1 MIGCGVIVLVAV
13 VLTVIRPKLAWREEA
28 AAGDS
33 VAENHGLEGAKVD
46 GVRGNIPVAYDLLV
60 GQQFVRRIRLQQSID
75 AQSSSAD
82 GSVAVE
88 MASPGQME
96 VSLEGLVRI
105 SVLEQNEQGVWIS
118 AEFLGTPSVVGL
130 GFEKVAGAFSRSIPL
145 RISRTGEI
153 LEKRISP
160 KVPPVI
166 AGFWDSVLDCLV
178 VELPGKE
185 AGEGLAEWRGSYA
198 DSFAVYEMDFRV
210 FPERILERQKRRVVR
225 LISQGGGNSLAGL
238 EPMAK
243 GVSGLDR
250 IQFSKGNGLLRE
262 GEFNA
267 ELHLAVGEAMEL
279 FATRKCQV
287 EFHSDIFGRGEDVLS
302 EFLGEH
308 RLSSLA
314 EMRERFLLWE
324 RALEQATALAAP
336 QLNSEQA
343 VVAEGSAVSLDA
355 ALERLAALDA
365 ADTKQRLEGF
375 RALTAALAA
384 PGVDMERYM
393 ETVLESVEDS
403 HRARLLLD
411 ALAATSGSAAQDA
424 LADLILDGG
433 PDLRKMALYSSAH
446 SSTPSRRLVDAV
458 ASVLD
463 APLLEN
469 SKDSLYEQCLALGIT
484 GAFAAQSEPELQAE
498 LYARLVRFEEHLV
511 GDARDQAY
519 LAGLSNTQRPEA
531 AERIMEFAQNTE
543 DAPTLEAAI
552 DFVGAVAQPIA
563 RELLLEY
570 LESEA
575 GQANRGAVMATLATQ
590 RLPHDIRID
599 EVLSG
604 ALFDYAEGS
613 SWEARVEAA
622 RYFSADVEEADIP
635 ALQKLLNEMASLD
648 PDKRVRNFVT
658 HTLKKLDQREE

>member
-1 MIGCGVIVLVAV
+1 MAV
-13 VLTVIRPKLAWREEA
+13 VLAVIRLNLVWREE
-28 AAGDS
+28 S
-33 VAENHGLEGAKVD
+33 TAENHGLEGAKVG
-46 GVRGNIPVAYDLLV
+46 GVREGIPAAYDFSA
-60 GQQFVRRIRLQQSID
+60 GRQFVRRIRLQQSID
-75 AQSSSAD
+75 ARPGSAN
-82 GSVAVE
+82 GAVAVE
-88 MASPGQME
+88 MASTGQME
-96 VSLEGLVRI
+96 VSLEGLVRV

-118 AEFLGTPSVVGL
+118 AEFLETPSVVGL

-160 KVPPVI
+160 EVPPVI

-178 VELPGKE
+178 VELTEKE
-185 AGEGLAEWRGSYA
+185 AGKGLAEWRGSYA
-198 DSFAVYEMDFRV
+198 DSFAVYEMDFRIL
-210 FPERILERQKRRVVR
+210 PERILERQKRRVVR
-225 LISQGGGNSLAGL
+225 LISQGGGNSLAMADF
-238 EPMAK
+238 EPVAK

-262 GEFNA
+262 GDFNA

-279 FATRKCQV
+279 FATRECQV
-287 EFHSDIFGRGEDVLS
+287 AFHSDIFGRREDVLA

-308 RLSSLA
+308 GLSSLA
-314 EMRERFLLWE
+314 EMRDRFPLWE
-324 RALEQATALAAP
+324 RALEQATVLASP

-343 VVAEGSAVSLDA
+343 VVAAGSAVSLDD

-375 RALTAALAA
+375 RALTAALAS

-424 LADLILDGG
+424 LADLILDSG

-446 SSTPSRRLVDAV
+446 SSNPSRRLVDAV

-469 SKDSLYEQCLALGIT
+469 DEGNLYEQCLALGIT
-484 GAFAAQSEPELQAE
+484 GAFAAQSEAELQAE
-498 LYARLVRFEEHLV
+498 LYERLVRFEEHLV

-543 DAPTLEAAI
+543 DAHTLEAAI

-570 LESEA
+570 WESEA
-575 GQANRGAVMATLATQ
+575 GQANRGAVAAALATQ
-590 RLPHDIRID
+590 RLPHDARID

-604 ALFDYAEGS
+604 ALFDYAEGN

-622 RYFSADVEEADIP
+622 RYFSADVEAANIP
-635 ALQKLLNEMASLD
+635 ALRKLLDEMASLD

-658 HTLKKLDQREE
+658 HALKKLDQREE

>member
-1 MIGCGVIVLVAV
+1 M
-13 VLTVIRPKLAWREEA
+13 
-28 AAGDS
+28 
-33 VAENHGLEGAKVD
+33 AETFRFGLG
-46 GVRGNIPVAYDLLV
+46 L
-60 GQQFVRRIRLQQSID
+60 FVRRVYRNAFACSL
-75 AQSSSAD
+75 
-82 GSVAVE
+82 
-88 MASPGQME
+88 AS
-96 VSLEGLVRI
+96 
-105 SVLEQNEQGVWIS
+105 
-118 AEFLGTPSVVGL
+118 
-130 GFEKVAGAFSRSIPL
+130 
-145 RISRTGEI
+145 
-153 LEKRISP
+153 
-160 KVPPVI
+160 
-166 AGFWDSVLDCLV
+166 FWDSVLDCLV
-178 VELPGKE
+178 VELPGEE
-185 AGEGLAEWRGSYA
+185 ARGGLAEWRGKYE
-198 DSFAVYEMDFRV
+198 DSFAVYEVDFRV
-210 FPERILERQKRRVVR
+210 LPARILERQKRRVLR
-225 LISQGGGNSLAGL
+225 LISQGGGNSLEGL

-243 GVSGLDR
+243 EVSGLDR
-250 IQFSKGNGLLRE
+250 IQFSDGNGLLRE

-287 EFHSDIFGRGEDVLS
+287 EFHSDIFGRGENVLA

-308 RLSSLA
+308 GLSSLA
-314 EMRERFLLWE
+314 EMRDRFLLWE
-324 RALEQATALAAP
+324 RALEQATALAAS

-343 VVAEGSAVSLDA
+343 VVAAGSAVSLDD
-355 ALERLAALDA
+355 ALERLEALDA
-365 ADTKQRLEGF
+365 ADTKQRLDGF
-375 RALTAALAA
+375 RALTAALAT

-411 ALAATSGSAAQDA
+411 ALAATNDSAAQDA

-446 SSTPSRRLVDAV
+446 SSAPSRRLVDAV

-469 SKDSLYEQCLALGIT
+469 DESNLYEQCLALGIT
-484 GAFAAQSEPELQAE
+484 GAFAAQSEAELQAE
-498 LYARLVRFEEHLV
+498 LYERLVRFEEHLV

-543 DAPTLEAAI
+543 DAHTLEAAI

-575 GQANRGAVMATLATQ
+575 GQANRGAVAAALATQ
-590 RLPHDIRID
+590 RLPHDTRID

-604 ALFDYAEGS
+604 ALFDYAEGN

-622 RYFSADVEEADIP
+622 RYFSADVETADIP
-635 ALQKLLNEMASLD
+635 ALRKLLNEMASLD

-658 HTLKKLDQREE
+658 HALKKLDQREE

>member
-1 MIGCGVIVLVAV
+1 MIGCGVLVLVAV
-13 VLTVIRPKLAWREEA
+13 VLTAIRLNLVWREESTA
-28 AAGDS
+28 ENS
-33 VAENHGLEGAKVD
+33 VAENQGLEDAMVG
-46 GVRGNIPVAYDLLV
+46 GVREGIPVAYDFSA

-75 AQSSSAD
+75 PRSGSAD
-82 GSVAVE
+82 GAVVVE

-96 VSLEGLVRI
+96 VSLEGLVRV

-118 AEFLGTPSVVGL
+118 AEFLETPSVVGL

-145 RISRTGEI
+145 RISRNGEI

-178 VELPGKE
+178 VRLSGKR
-185 AGEGLAEWRGSYA
+185 ASEGLAEWRGSYA

-210 FPERILERQKRRVVR
+210 LPGRILERQKRRVVR
-225 LISQGGGNSLAGL
+225 LISQGGGNSLADL
-238 EPMAK
+238 EPTAK
-243 GVSGLDR
+243 GGSGLDR
-250 IQFSKGNGLLRE
+250 IQFSDGNGLLRE

-279 FATRKCQV
+279 FANRKCQV
-287 EFHSDIFGRGEDVLS
+287 EFHSDIFGRREDVLA

-308 RLSSLA
+308 GLSSLA
-314 EMRERFLLWE
+314 GMRDRFLLWE
-324 RALEQATALAAP
+324 RALEQSTVLASP
-336 QLNSEQA
+336 QLNSERA
-343 VVAEGSAVSLDA
+343 VVVAGSAVSLED

-375 RALTAALAA
+375 RALTAALAT

-469 SKDSLYEQCLALGIT
+469 DENNLYE
-484 GAFAAQSEPELQAE
+484 
-498 LYARLVRFEEHLV
+498 
-511 GDARDQAY
+511 
-519 LAGLSNTQRPEA
+519 
-531 AERIMEFAQNTE
+531 
-543 DAPTLEAAI
+543 
-552 DFVGAVAQPIA
+552 
-563 RELLLEY
+563 
-570 LESEA
+570 
-575 GQANRGAVMATLATQ
+575 
-590 RLPHDIRID
+590 IRIGRGCCWMLWRRQ
-599 EVLSG
+599 V
-604 ALFDYAEGS
+604 
-613 SWEARVEAA
+613 
-622 RYFSADVEEADIP
+622 
-635 ALQKLLNEMASLD
+635 
-648 PDKRVRNFVT
+648 VRRRRM
-658 HTLKKLDQREE
+658 HWRI